1 MLDLFE
7 IFLAAL
13 IAGVL
18 DTVAGFGGGLLLLPI
33 LVLVVGSKDAVLLSA
48 LIPLGWNAV
57 RIWMLREW
65 ITWRIVGLFSLG
77 IVPGAILGGQFLSEI
92 DAELLRRAI
101 GIVLIFFGGY
111 YVARLYFDIPAPISR
126 MKQWGYVP
134 LGLLTGAIGA
144 VLGAGHGPLQ
154 TWGLSAG
161 GLSPR
166 EIIASNGAIGG
177 ITALARV
184 GGYGAA
190 GLLHDGLWVPA
201 LVGIVA
207 GAGGAI
213 YGVRL
218 SLRARDT
225 TLELVIGGALLLAGV
240 RMVL

>member
-33 LVLVVGSKDAVLLSA
+33 LVLVAGSKDAVLLSA
-48 LIPLGWNAV
+48 LIPLGWNIV

-65 ITWRIVGLFSLG
+65 MNWRVVGLFALG
-77 IVPGAILGGQFLSEI
+77 IVPGALVSGQFLADI

-111 YVARLYFDIPAPISR
+111 YVARLYLDIPSPRIT
-126 MKQWGYVP
+126 MKPWLYVP
-134 LGLLTGAIGA
+134 LGLVTGAIGG

-154 TWGLSAG
+154 SWGLSAG

-177 ITALARV
+177 VTALARV
-184 GGYGAA
+184 AGYGAA
-190 GLLHDGLWVPA
+190 GLLHDGLWLPA
-201 LVGIVA
+201 AVGFVA
-207 GAGGAI
+207 GAAGAI

-225 TLELVIGGALLLAGV
+225 TLELVIGGALILAGV